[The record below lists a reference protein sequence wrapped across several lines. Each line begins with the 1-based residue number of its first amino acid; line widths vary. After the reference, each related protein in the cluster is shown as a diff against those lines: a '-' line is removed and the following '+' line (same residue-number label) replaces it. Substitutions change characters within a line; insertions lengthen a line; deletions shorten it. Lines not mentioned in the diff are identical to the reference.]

1 MILCHFLKKRKTFN
15 YLKTKMLL
23 YQSIPAVLPVLAY
36 WNAINY
42 MKELFIVS
50 LNIPSIFLGSLLGKA
65 WSFKLLF

>member
-1 MILCHFLKKRKTFN
+1 
-15 YLKTKMLL
+15 MLL